1 MTSGKNIKTIHN
13 QLEQNQTYDDFDSQ
27 TAKIS
32 DVSTGGFNKYE
43 YLTENY
49 FLSEKGLL
57 EKAVT
62 IKRFAYSPLGS
73 GLKTETGTGKDQYKY
88 LKDQINIINNNMQD
102 NTKVKDDV
110 KTNGEIIVN
119 VDHKYICDIVIVI

>member
-32 DVSTGGFNKYE
+32 DVSTGSFNKYE

-62 IKRFAYSPLGS
+62 IKRFAYSSLGS

-102 NTKVKDDV
+102 NTKIKDDV

>member
-1 MTSGKNIKTIHN
+1 MTSGKNVKTIHN

-32 DVSTGGFNKYE
+32 DVSTGSFNKYE

-73 GLKTETGTGKDQYKY
+73 GLKAETGTGKDQYKY
-88 LKDQINIINNNMQD
+88 LKDQINIINNNIQD

>member
-1 MTSGKNIKTIHN
+1 MTSGKNVKTIHN

-32 DVSTGGFNKYE
+32 DVSTGSFNKYE

-110 KTNGEIIVN
+110 KTNDEIIVN